1 VYMPKHYLFSL
12 VTILE
17 FLINSFTISQS
28 YVMMDGLSQFG
39 DHPYTPTIFN
49 NIICLCPNHE
59 PNQIV
64 SPLPSHTNTP
74 KNINTTTNKE
84 ITSCT
89 ICFKRKQRE
98 ELPTNSK
105 NVIKK
110 IYKAIHSQ
118 LFKMKKHEDDEC
130 LWKKTILMGERCQPL
145 VFSGAIYYDSEGN
158 QISEPPSTPPKSS
171 PLSSFSQ
178 SLS

>member
-1 VYMPKHYLFSL
+1 
-12 VTILE
+12 
-17 FLINSFTISQS
+17 
-28 YVMMDGLSQFG
+28 MMDGLSQFG
-39 DHPYTPTIFN
+39 DHPYTPTLSN

-64 SPLPSHTNTP
+64 SPMPSHTNTS
-74 KNINTTTNKE
+74 KNINFTTNKE

-118 LFKMKKHEDDEC
+118 LFKMKKQEDDEC

-158 QISEPPSTPPKSS
+158 QISEPPRTPPKSS

-178 SLS
+178 SLSQIN